1 MASTKKILTSLH
13 GKKVGLNSNGDLVVA
28 GRTALT
34 ANDGGAVFGVQGT
47 PGTLDTT
54 GTLTGALI
62 AGGIVTS
69 AAAAVTAT
77 LDTGTAM
84 AAAFG
89 DELHIGD
96 CVDWSVIKIGANTF
110 TIAGDTGHTV
120 VGALAVA
127 TATSAS
133 FRTLR
138 TAASTFITYR
148 LS

>member
-34 ANDGGAVFGVQGT
+34 ANDGGSVFGVQGT

-54 GTLTGALI
+54 GTLTAALI
-62 AGGIVTS
+62 LGGIVTS

-84 AAAFG
+84 TTALG
-89 DELHIGD
+89 SELAIGSS
-96 CVDWSVIKIGANTF
+96 VTWSVIKIGANSL

-120 VGALAVA
+120 VGSLDVA
-127 TATSAS
+127 TATSAM

-138 TAASTFITYR
+138 TAASTYVTYR
-148 LS
+148 IG